1 MRKDAVLVT
10 GAGSFC
16 AINIIKSLKA
26 AGKYRI
32 ITADIFPAS
41 VGAFRSDAGFL
52 IPREGKDGKF
62 IKALL
67 EICRKEKAALLIPGF
82 DSELPFIVEA
92 KSQFERQGT
101 KVLIGNERLIDI
113 GNDKLKLAHFLQANG
128 FPFLKSYPL
137 SEHRAVTKEL
147 SFPFIVKPKAGWG
160 QRGFHLISSQRDFDY
175 VLGNLKASKDYMIQE
190 YVSEDEGEF
199 SNSVSVA
206 VDGDILGC
214 ICSRRELVKG
224 DSRKIIIDEFP
235 DVKKQMLAI
244 ARKINSSG
252 PVNLQCRL
260 RKGKA
265 YVFEINARFS
275 TTNVVRTACG
285 YNEVSLLAE
294 HFLTGKKKYI
304 RQYKKKVALV
314 YLDYVYIDEKNI
326 KDFENKKSTAAKAE
340 VKHWL

>member
-1 MRKDAVLVT
+1 MRKDTVLVT

-26 AGKYRI
+26 SGKYRI

-67 EICRKEKAALLIPGF
+67 EICQKEKVAILIPGF
-82 DSELPFIVEA
+82 DSELPFILQA
-92 KSQFERQGT
+92 QQKFEEQGT
-101 KVLIGNERLIDI
+101 RVLIGSERLIDI
-113 GNDKLKLAHFLQANG
+113 GNDKLKLAAFLKDNN
-128 FPFLKSYPL
+128 FPFLKSYAL
-137 SEHRAVTKEL
+137 FEHRAALKEL
-147 SFPFIVKPKAGWG
+147 SYPFVVKPKAGWG
-160 QRGFHLISSQRDFDY
+160 QRGFHLISSRRDFDY

-190 YVSEDEGEF
+190 YIDEREGEY
-199 SNSVSVA
+199 SNSISVA
-206 VDGDILGC
+206 LDGDILGC

-224 DSRKIIIDEFP
+224 DSRKIIIDHYPELRE
-235 DVKKQMLAI
+235 QMLRL
-244 ARKINSSG
+244 ARQIGSPG
-252 PVNLQCRL
+252 PMNVQCRL
-260 RKGKA
+260 KKGKA

-275 TTNVVRTACG
+275 TTNVVRAACG
-285 YNEVSLLAE
+285 YNEVALLAE
-294 HFLTGKKKYI
+294 HFLTGEKKYI

-314 YLDYVYIDEKNI
+314 YLDYVYLEPKAIDDFREKTRTTA
-326 KDFENKKSTAAKAE
+326 TAA